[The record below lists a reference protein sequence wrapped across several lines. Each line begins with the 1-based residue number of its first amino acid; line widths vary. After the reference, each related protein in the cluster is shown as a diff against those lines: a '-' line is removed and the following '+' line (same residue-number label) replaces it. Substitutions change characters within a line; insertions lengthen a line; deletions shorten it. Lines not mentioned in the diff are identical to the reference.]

1 LLLFTLPQAAPKRC
15 QTDNNRYSVTAG
27 AVGRPVEIR
36 AYADRIEL
44 RQAGRVVGEHPRCF
58 GRDQTV
64 FDPWHYVPVLA
75 RKPGALRNGVPS
87 RTGCCHPDWTGSA
100 ASSPVPPT
108 AIGCPDA
115 SQCLSPGARHDVEPV
130 YWRDALNL
138 RGRSMQR
145 LVSASAAAALAGL
158 LANPA
163 LAQQTPAPEP
173 GSPAGEVVQTGT
185 VAVSQLKLVN
195 GLRISKLIGA
205 AIYNEANEK
214 IGTVDDLILTSEDK
228 AVVAIIQVGGFLG
241 AGGKLVAVPYHQL
254 QMDKENKLLMTGANK
269 DSLNAMPGFTYG
281 GSTGNILLPQ

>member
-58 GRDQTV
+58 GRDKTV

-115 SQCLSPGARHDVEPV
+115 SQCLSPGARHNVEP
-130 YWRDALNL
+130 
-138 RGRSMQR
+138 
-145 LVSASAAAALAGL
+145 
-158 LANPA
+158 
-163 LAQQTPAPEP
+163 
-173 GSPAGEVVQTGT
+173 
-185 VAVSQLKLVN
+185 
-195 GLRISKLIGA
+195 
-205 AIYNEANEK
+205 
-214 IGTVDDLILTSEDK
+214 
-228 AVVAIIQVGGFLG
+228 F
-241 AGGKLVAVPYHQL
+241 
-254 QMDKENKLLMTGANK
+254 TGA
-269 DSLNAMPGFTYG
+269 TH
-281 GSTGNILLPQ
+281 